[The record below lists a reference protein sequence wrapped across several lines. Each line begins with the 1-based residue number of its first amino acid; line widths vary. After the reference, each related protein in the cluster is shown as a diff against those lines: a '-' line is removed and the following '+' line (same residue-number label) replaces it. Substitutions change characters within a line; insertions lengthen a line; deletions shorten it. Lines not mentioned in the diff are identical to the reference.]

1 LNDVEMTIIEDL
13 DSGPKVSITEA
24 VWRGGLEGVGQEL
37 SVMRNKDLGG
47 VVMQAVRG
55 HVLYPNA

>member
-1 LNDVEMTIIEDL
+1 MTIIEDL